1 MLSLVQLSGSERA
14 CVCGTFRYEALSKQ
28 DTDKDRTTKIH
39 SINLINICSPINNLQ
54 SVWQFFKQTF
64 VRRTFCPFTK
74 MWQSDWTSCSDG
86 RLSRRWWWWSWWCTT
101 QCTSVNANRFIARH
115 RRRPRVFIWA
125 QIGDIHVRF
134 RSYGSVMDTFVFIS
148 NADCKFA

>member
-115 RRRPRVFIWA
+115 RRRPRIFIWTHKSG
-125 QIGDIHVRF
+125 IF
-134 RSYGSVMDTFVFIS
+134 TFGFVLMAPWWTHSFLS
-148 NADCKFA
+148 